1 MAPGSARRGDEAL
14 LPGLRPE
21 RRDDH
26 RDEESGEQEHDRR
39 AQADPEPDPVRPTGS
54 RRERV
59 ERRDAAAER
68 ISPVG
73 GGSPLDAL
81 TAAIPAGILA
91 GFEAGILAGILAV
104 SWL

>member
-26 RDEESGEQEHDRR
+26 RDEESGEQEHDRG
-39 AQADPEPDPVRPTGS
+39 AQADPEPDPVRPVGS